1 MSADPFDMMAADA
14 AEAEAAQAEKP
25 VVRDVIARHVRT
37 YAETMRKKLELDIQ
51 TEALSE
57 ALRKLVEFTI
67 PEALRAANL
76 SGIKLPDG
84 TKVNLESTVQTS
96 LSAEKKPAAYSWL
109 REHGHEDVIKSKL
122 SIAFAKGDTE
132 RVEATRAALEELQV
146 PFELQDDVHASTYKA
161 LIRELMGNG
170 EQLPLDVLGVFIVEQ
185 AKVTFPKSKSPR

>member
-1 MSADPFDMMAADA
+1 MSADPFDRMAADA

-25 VVRDVIARHVRT
+25 VVRDVIARLVAT
-37 YAETMRKKLELDIQ
+37 YKQTLDEKAALDAQ

-57 ALRKLVEFTI
+57 RARKLVEFTI

-84 TKVNLESTVQTS
+84 TKVDLDSAVQTS
-96 LSAEKKPAAYSWL
+96 LSAEKKPAAYTWL

-132 RVEATRAALEELQV
+132 RVDATRAALEELQV